1 MNLAAGYVR
10 GPGKIEKMPAI
21 RQKLR
26 PAMGV
31 FVACSVQLG
40 CGYPKEAC
48 KWRRGKHDQAI
59 PVPGPAAPF
68 GRWTKHLDRTARGID
83 CFELT
88 VGKETDG
95 MSVGGPKWKRGPFCP
110 GQDIPSVSL
119 PMVSSKQ

>member
-1 MNLAAGYVR
+1 MDLAAGYVC

-31 FVACSVQLG
+31 FV
-40 CGYPKEAC
+40 AC

-68 GRWTKHLDRTARGID
+68 GRWTKHLDGTARGID

-88 VGKETDG
+88 IGKETDG

-110 GQDIPSVSL
+110 GQDLVSKRVQRANIQHFRTCL
-119 PMVSSKQ
+119 T